1 MIRLGI
7 VGLGQ
12 QALRTHLPCIELAR
26 KTGCDAEVVA
36 LADCRTQLRIAC
48 EDTAMQSI
56 TAGAKHIAVQ
66 DVTPGRFSDAEA
78 DRVISA
84 MVSIG
89 VDAVIVATEPLSHFN
104 YMKALESAGL
114 YYLVDKPFICRPD
127 ISLDPKQ
134 ANLAL
139 DDLRSLYERL
149 ATSGFT
155 SNPRGSVNVTRRF
168 NDSLRSIRD
177 LLLDAERDSGQIV
190 THVAVIYSDGEHRG
204 ASGCYDQDQHPF
216 RYGYGALNHS
226 GYHAV
231 DTAVW
236 MADLDTLRTPAMV
249 SVQTQSRSVAQFLCG
264 QVGSITPGGVQER
277 VECTEYDSIVNIS
290 VERNTGETTLL
301 SVAIIH
307 DSASN
312 RRWSQP
318 RNIDEQLHLG
328 RLSHELTAVTQGE
341 LQNALVRM
349 VELPHADVCKPSH
362 ALPSRMFHADIT
374 RNPFYA
380 RDIGR
385 PVYENVSPDPIM
397 QRSLASS
404 SKYKALCSFLAKVA
418 GQPYDREI
426 DIDRHLTSQLILLLA
441 ARSLAGRGTVETE
454 KLGARAQ
461 N

>member
-1 MIRLGI
+1 
-7 VGLGQ
+7 
-12 QALRTHLPCIELAR
+12 
-26 KTGCDAEVVA
+26 
-36 LADCRTQLRIAC
+36 
-48 EDTAMQSI
+48 
-56 TAGAKHIAVQ
+56 
-66 DVTPGRFSDAEA
+66 
-78 DRVISA
+78 
-84 MVSIG
+84 
-89 VDAVIVATEPLSHFN
+89 LSHFN
-104 YMKALESAGL
+104 YVKALERAGL

-127 ISLDPKQ
+127 ISLDPRQ

-139 DDLRSLYERL
+139 DDLRLFQERL
-149 ATSGFT
+149 AASDSISG
-155 SNPRGSVNVTRRF
+155 PRGSVNITRRF
-168 NDSLRSIRD
+168 NDSLRSIRN
-177 LLLDAERDSGQIV
+177 LLLDAERVSGQIV
-190 THVAVIYSDGEHRG
+190 THVAVTYSDGEHRDVF
-204 ASGCYDQDQHPF
+204 GCYDQDQHPF

-231 DTAVW
+231 DTAMW
-236 MADLDTLRTPAMV
+236 IANLDTLRTSAMI

-264 QVGSITPGGVQER
+264 QVDSITYPGGVQER

-290 VERNTGETTLL
+290 VERSTGEATLL

-349 VELPHADVCKPSH
+349 VELPHADVCEPSR

-380 RDIGR
+380 RDVGR

-426 DIDRHLTSQLILLLA
+426 DIDRHLTSQLALLLA
-441 ARSLAGRGTVETE
+441 ARSLAKRGTVETE
-454 KLGARAQ
+454 KLGAHAQ
-461 N
+461 H